1 MAGEYL
7 VAGQMSLRGWT
18 ANLTYK
24 NYPGV
29 DIIGQVVPEYY
40 ILSKQQVIDI
50 INKSDDSWQ
59 AKDHKKPLSPDYPI
73 KIYIE
78 RDALSKYRDKWEMLL
93 ANA

>member
-1 MAGEYL
+1 MAARIKKSNETEHQIDKPYN
-7 VAGQMSLRGWT
+7 SLQKRF
-18 ANLTYK
+18 AK
-24 NYPGV
+24 NYQART
-29 DIIGQVVPEYY
+29 DYGQ
-40 ILSKQQVIDI
+40 QRT
-50 INKSDDSWQ
+50 